1 MKSWL
6 LKFGLWQPGASEG
19 TAGYCGPRGP
29 HSQREP
35 WGARSHLRTGWR
47 RRAGLAL
54 PCAAQAMAR
63 GESSHRERGREVQFM
78 GEAGLFI
85 VFSVQPDARQTRGLS
100 KRGGK
105 ALSRMN

>member
-1 MKSWL
+1 MALVGPTASESL
-6 LKFGLWQPGASEG
+6 GVPGATSGRGGAEERGG
-19 TAGYCGPRGP
+19 TAPGILELFQG
-29 HSQREP
+29 
-35 WGARSHLRTGWR
+35 
-47 RRAGLAL
+47 AGLAL
-54 PCAAQAMAR
+54 PCAAQALAR